1 MQMLQTCVSLK
12 AHVLGFLFS
21 LPAQPQSSLSK
32 GNLIALPR
40 KSNRLQPRDAPS
52 ENENCSAVACG
63 ARASRPGKGG
73 GLPREAPWEAR
84 PGPAGVPRPAPRAS
98 PGASAPAA
106 RSLPSALSTSG
117 PAWAPAS
124 DSDAA
129 PRTLLPTAPSE
140 SSRPAP
146 ACRLVVH
153 FPFALSAARDGVV
166 SAFWHVRLFVLPD
179 SGLHA
184 TGCSVSVFSFTG
196 APRASIRIRH
206 KNERQPKPAGEVN
219 EQGGVQGRRPARG
232 RVGGSTVR
240 PTGNRRGCDDAL
252 CC

>member
-1 MQMLQTCVSLK
+1 MLQTCVSLK

-73 GLPREAPWEAR
+73 GLPREAPWEAPWEAR

-129 PRTLLPTAPSE
+129 PWTLLLTAPSE
-140 SSRPAP
+140 SSRLAP
-146 ACRLVVH
+146 ACRLVV
-153 FPFALSAARDGVV
+153 
-166 SAFWHVRLFVLPD
+166 
-179 SGLHA
+179 
-184 TGCSVSVFSFTG
+184 FSLRSQRC
-196 APRASIRIRH
+196 P
-206 KNERQPKPAGEVN
+206 
-219 EQGGVQGRRPARG
+219 
-232 RVGGSTVR
+232 
-240 PTGNRRGCDDAL
+240 
-252 CC
+252 

>member
-1 MQMLQTCVSLK
+1 MLQTCVSLK

-63 ARASRPGKGG
+63 ARASRPGKEGG
-73 GLPREAPWEAR
+73 VFLGRLLGKLA
-84 PGPAGVPRPAPRAS
+84 PAPQAS

-106 RSLPSALSTSG
+106 QSLPSALSTSG

-129 PRTLLPTAPSE
+129 PWTLLLTAPSE

-146 ACRLVVH
+146 ACRLVV
-153 FPFALSAARDGVV
+153 
-166 SAFWHVRLFVLPD
+166 
-179 SGLHA
+179 
-184 TGCSVSVFSFTG
+184 FSL
-196 APRASIRIRH
+196 RS
-206 KNERQPKPAGEVN
+206 Q
-219 EQGGVQGRRPARG
+219 RRP
-232 RVGGSTVR
+232 
-240 PTGNRRGCDDAL
+240 
-252 CC
+252 